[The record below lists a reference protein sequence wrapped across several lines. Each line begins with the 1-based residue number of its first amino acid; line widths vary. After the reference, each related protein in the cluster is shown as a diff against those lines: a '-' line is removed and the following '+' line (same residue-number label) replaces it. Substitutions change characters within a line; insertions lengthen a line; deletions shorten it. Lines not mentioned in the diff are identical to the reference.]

1 MQILTFQF
9 PRHVITG
16 LPIEG
21 GSLLLHLISVSILVA
36 AILRDGHE
44 IDFGPRKDIVLIK
57 PPERGSVCGVCEEVE
72 RNGIV
77 LRVLAGFSVERARFL
92 VVSAQR
98 KIDGRL
104 SEFVAGM
111 VD

>member
-1 MQILTFQF
+1 MATRSTL
-9 PRHVITG
+9 
-16 LPIEG
+16 
-21 GSLLLHLISVSILVA
+21 
-36 AILRDGHE
+36 GHE
-44 IDFGPRKDIVLIK
+44 KTVVLIK
-57 PPERGSVCGVCEEVE
+57 PPERGSVCGVCEETE

-98 KIDGRL
+98 KIDGRH

-111 VD
+111 GD